1 MIKRHVRR
9 EKCHDRTKKHSV
21 RDKKRNGRTIKC
33 PAGREKCHVRTRKR
47 HVGREKCH
55 DRTKKHSVRDK
66 KQNGRRKKRPARRE
80 KYHDRT
86 KKCSVRDKKK
96 SSTFSFYVSRRITR
110 QGLPTANESSG
121 ISCVTT
127 LPAPITQRSPIVT
140 PGQITV
146 LPPIQQSAPTVTG

>member
-1 MIKRHVRR
+1 MSEEKNAVTERKNTPSETKNGTTERENTLPEEKNAAPERKNVLSEEKNATSERKNTPSEEKNKLSGQKKR
-9 EKCHDRTKKHSV
+9 SV
-21 RDKKRNGRTIKC
+21 RG
-33 PAGREKCHVRTRKR
+33 
-47 HVGREKCH
+47 
-55 DRTKKHSVRDK
+55 
-66 KQNGRRKKRPARRE
+66 
-80 KYHDRT
+80 
-86 KKCSVRDKKK
+86 KKK
-96 SSTFSFYVSRRITR
+96 PSTFSFYVSRRITR

>member
-1 MIKRHVRR
+1 MSEEKNAVTERKNTPSETKNGTTER
-9 EKCHDRTKKHSV
+9 ENVMSET
-21 RDKKRNGRTIKC
+21 KKRNGGTKKC
-33 PAGREKCHVRTRKR
+33 PAGREICH
-47 HVGREKCH
+47 G
-55 DRTKKHSVRDK
+55 RTKKYPVRDK

-80 KYHDRT
+80 KYHVRT

-96 SSTFSFYVSRRITR
+96 PSTFSFYVSRRITR

-140 PGQITV
+140 PGQITA

>member
-1 MIKRHVRR
+1 MCNQYTLYTPTHRYVIFIFRCHNSLHLNFIYNDPGIKKFNKTHSFYLSYTTRFDSIPVRTIKRPAQR
-9 EKCHDRTKKHSV
+9 EKCHGRTKKTL
-21 RDKKRNGRTIKC
+21 RQRQKK
-33 PAGREKCHVRTRKR
+33 P
-47 HVGREKCH
+47 
-55 DRTKKHSVRDK
+55 
-66 KQNGRRKKRPARRE
+66 
-80 KYHDRT
+80 
-86 KKCSVRDKKK
+86 
-96 SSTFSFYVSRRITR
+96 STFFFYVSRRITR